1 MRGER
6 KRMDG
11 GMKMGRKGRREGG
24 RVGERRLV
32 KSWSEG
38 GGMRGER
45 KEKVVGICTCKYL

>member
-38 GGMRGER
+38 GGMRGE
-45 KEKVVGICTCKYL
+45 EKVVGICTCKYL